1 MAQFDDCIRS
11 AQKQGVLSEDE
22 ADALIARYAEH
33 RSARAAAGDVDPDGA
48 AKSALA
54 GEFDDEAARKTAI
67 AEGSDAARARIAAHA
82 EEFRDLSGKTNVFE
96 AFVNLLESFGGGT
109 SSWKNRTNAIARWA
123 HGDMQEFLTSF
134 RRSRLTGQR
143 FNKPQIDNVVRE
155 TFGEATGSTEA
166 QGMAQA
172 LNRTIEQLR
181 QDFNR
186 AAGFEAI
193 PKLEGGYLPQFHNP
207 EALLRAKFE
216 TWRDYITP
224 RLDLERMRDPLTGG
238 RLTPERLDE
247 SLKITWNRIVTGGAY
262 DREPKGTPFGLG
274 ALATRRSE
282 HRFLH
287 FKSADDWLA
296 YSNEFGAG
304 DPTKA
309 IFQHIR
315 SMASDI
321 AAMDV
326 LGPNPNST
334 LNWMKQVIQSE
345 AAKSAAGEK
354 SLFAGNVGVDTG
366 ERRAARLDA
375 IFTAV
380 GGQQVLSG
388 KMAAGFGDVSNIL
401 TSAYLGSTSI
411 LAASTDPFI
420 DRAAR
425 YFNGLPATKAL
436 WGLANAFRGQN
447 TRAQAVRLGLGLD
460 DFMHILGNEARY
472 SGMLGGNEWSKWL
485 ADRTV
490 NLNGLEAITQAR
502 KHTFGMDFAAMAAD
516 HAGET
521 WEQLG
526 KNNEYFRRAFERYGL
541 KEKDWDKLR
550 ETPLYTPSEG
560 SAGYLSPRDVKNRDL
575 GLRYLEMILSETE
588 RAIPTGT
595 SRSRSV
601 VLGGLQR
608 GTVFGELVNSGLQFK
623 SFALS
628 FTTLQWQAMKTEA
641 NMGVARG
648 AGYAASVMIPLTLG
662 GALSVQINNVVGG
675 KDMQPMD
682 PTTGQGFKFWLQ
694 AMLKGGGLGLMGD
707 FLFDDL
713 TRFGHSPAEH
723 LAGPTISLVSD
734 SLELT
739 VGNLQKLATGK
750 KTHFGRE
757 VVRKA
762 ARNVPIVSSL
772 PYTRAAY
779 QRMVVDQLQYLT
791 DPDAHKYFRESEQRL
806 RRETGQG
813 MTWRP
818 GQMQPDRLPELPTA
832 RK

>member
-1 MAQFDDCIRS
+1 MANFDDCIRS
-11 AQKQGVLSEDE
+11 AQQQGVLSEDE
-22 ADALIARYAEH
+22 AAALIERYAEH
-33 RSARAAAGDVDPDGA
+33 RRARAEAGDTDPDGA
-48 AKSALA
+48 AKAALA
-54 GEFDDEAARKTAI
+54 SEFDADAAMKRAV
-67 AEGSDAARARIAAHA
+67 AEGSEAARARIIAHA
-82 EEFRDLSGKTNVFE
+82 EEFRDLSGKTNIFE
-96 AFVNLLESFGGGT
+96 AFVNLLEGFGGGA

-123 HGDMQEFLTSF
+123 HGDMSEFLSTF
-134 RRSRLTGQR
+134 RRSRISGRR

-155 TFGEATGSTEA
+155 VLGEQSGSHEA

-172 LNRTIEQLR
+172 LNRTYEQLR
-181 QDFNR
+181 NDFNK

-193 PKLEGGYLPQFHNP
+193 PKLEGGYLPQSHNP
-207 EALLRAKFE
+207 EALLRAGYA

-224 RLDLERMRDPLTGG
+224 RLSLEKMRDPLTGG
-238 RLTPERLDE
+238 ALSPERLDE
-247 SLKITWNRIVTGGAY
+247 SLKITWNRIVTGGWY
-262 DREPKGTPFGLG
+262 DREPKATPFGLG

-326 LGPNPNST
+326 LGPNPNAT
-334 LNWMKQVIQSE
+334 LNWMKQVVQSE
-345 AAKSAAGEK
+345 AAKSVAGEK
-354 SLFAGNVGVDTG
+354 SLFAGTAGVDTG

-388 KMAAGFGDVSNIL
+388 RLAAGFGDVSNLL

-436 WGLANAFRGQN
+436 WGIAHAIKGEN
-447 TRAQAVRLGLGLD
+447 TRTQAVRLGLGLD

-472 SGMLGGNEWSKWL
+472 AGMLGGHEWSRWL

-502 KHTFGMDFAAMAAD
+502 KHRFGMDFAAMAAD
-516 HAGET
+516 HVGET
-521 WEQLG
+521 WEQVG
-526 KNNEYFRRAFERYGL
+526 KSNEYFRRALERYGI
-541 KEKDWDKLR
+541 KEKDWDRLR
-550 ETPLYTPSEG
+550 ATPLMIDGEG
-560 SAGYLSPRDVKNRDL
+560 SAGYLAPRDVKNRDL

-588 RAIPTGT
+588 RAVPTGT
-595 SRSRSV
+595 ARSRSV
-601 VLGGLQR
+601 VTGGLQR
-608 GTVFGELVNSGLQFK
+608 GTIWGEIVNSGLQFK

-628 FTTLQWQAMKTEA
+628 FTTLQWQSLKTEL
-641 NMGVARG
+641 NMGVPRG
-648 AGYAASVMIPLTLG
+648 AAYAASVFIPLTLG

-675 KDMQPMD
+675 KDPQPMD

-694 AMLKGGGLGLMGD
+694 AMFKGGGLGLMGD

-734 SLELT
+734 SLQLT
-739 VGNLQKLATGK
+739 VGNLQKIVTGK
-750 KTHFGRE
+750 KTHFGRD
-757 VVRKA
+757 VVRKFG
-762 ARNVPIVSSL
+762 RNVPIVSSL

-791 DPDAHKYFRESEQRL
+791 DPEAHKYFREQEQRL
-806 RRETGQG
+806 RRDTGQG
-813 MTWRP
+813 FTWRP
-818 GQMQPDRLPELPTA
+818 GQMQPDRAPEMPTA